1 MLNFT
6 IKIIPYPFVIVNKQ
20 KSKNESFVIVYFADI
35 LIFTK
40 YFISFIISAER
51 DDFMQKLMSRMRAA
65 MEKYDMIHDGDRIA
79 VGLSGGKDSV
89 ALLAA
94 LAEMRRF
101 YPRKYELIAITADM
115 RFNNEDGDYTALA
128 DFCKSIDVPY
138 VIKRT
143 ELADIIFNI
152 RKESNPCSLCAKMR
166 RGILHDVAIENGCNK
181 VALGHHMDDAVE
193 TFFMNLLKG
202 GNVGSFCPVTYL
214 SRKDIYVIRPM
225 ILASEALVAG
235 AVKHFDLPVV
245 KSLCP
250 MDRTG
255 ERQKTKELV
264 YSLNKEY
271 PQLREKVI
279 GAMQR
284 KGIDNW

>member
-1 MLNFT
+1 MF
-6 IKIIPYPFVIVNKQ
+6 
-20 KSKNESFVIVYFADI
+20 SIVYFADN

-40 YFISFIISAER
+40 TLFYYIISAER
-51 DDFMQKLMSRMRAA
+51 VDNMQKLMSRMRAA
-65 MEKYDMIHDGDRIA
+65 MEKYDMIQDGDKIA

-101 YPRKYELIAITADM
+101 YPRKYEIVAITADM
-115 RFNNEDGDYTALA
+115 RFNGEDA
-128 DFCKSIDVPY
+128 DFSELENLCRKLDVQY

-152 RKESNPCSLCAKMR
+152 RKETNPCSLCAKMR
-166 RGILHDVAIENGCNK
+166 RGILHDIAIENGCNK

-202 GNVGSFCPVTYL
+202 GTVGSFCPVTYL

-225 ILASEALVAG
+225 VLATESLVAG
-235 AVKHFDLPVV
+235 AVKHSNLPVV
-245 KSLCP
+245 KSKCP
-250 MDRTG
+250 MDKTS
-255 ERQKTKELV
+255 ERQKTKDLV
-264 YSLNKEY
+264 ASLNKEY

>member
-1 MLNFT
+1 
-6 IKIIPYPFVIVNKQ
+6 
-20 KSKNESFVIVYFADI
+20 
-35 LIFTK
+35 
-40 YFISFIISAER
+40 
-51 DDFMQKLMSRMRAA
+51 MQKLMSRMRAA
-65 MEKYDMIHDGDRIA
+65 MEKYDMIQDGDRIA

-101 YPRKYELIAITADM
+101 YPAKFDLVAVTVDM
-115 RFNNEDGDYTALA
+115 RFDGVDTDYTVFEE
-128 DFCKSIDVPY
+128 FCKKIDVPY

-166 RGILHDVAIENGCNK
+166 RGILHDIAIENGCNK

-202 GNVGSFCPVTYL
+202 GNISSFFPVTYM
-214 SRKDIYVIRPM
+214 SRKNLYIIRPM
-225 ILASEALVAG
+225 VLASESLVAG
-235 AVKHFDLPVV
+235 AVKHFNLPVE
-245 KSLCP
+245 KSKCP
-250 MDRTG
+250 MDKTS
-255 ERQKTKELV
+255 EREKTKDLV
-264 YSLNKEY
+264 KMLNKEY

-284 KGIDNW
+284 RGIDNW

>member
-1 MLNFT
+1 
-6 IKIIPYPFVIVNKQ
+6 
-20 KSKNESFVIVYFADI
+20 
-35 LIFTK
+35 
-40 YFISFIISAER
+40 
-51 DDFMQKLMSRMRAA
+51 MQKLMSRMRAA
-65 MEKYDMIHDGDRIA
+65 MEKYDMIQDGDRIA

-101 YPRKYELIAITADM
+101 YPAKFDLVAVTVDM
-115 RFNNEDGDYTALA
+115 RFDGVDTDYTVFEE
-128 DFCKSIDVPY
+128 FCKKIDVPY

-166 RGILHDVAIENGCNK
+166 RGILHDIAIENGCNK

-202 GNVGSFCPVTYL
+202 GNISSFFPVTYM
-214 SRKDIYVIRPM
+214 SRKNLYIIRPM
-225 ILASEALVAG
+225 VLVSESLVAG
-235 AVKHFDLPVV
+235 AVKHFNLPVE
-245 KSLCP
+245 KSKCP
-250 MDRTG
+250 MDKTS
-255 ERQKTKELV
+255 EREKTKDLV
-264 YSLNKEY
+264 KMLNKEY

-279 GAMQR
+279 GALQR
-284 KGIDNW
+284 RGLDNW

>member
-1 MLNFT
+1 
-6 IKIIPYPFVIVNKQ
+6 
-20 KSKNESFVIVYFADI
+20 
-35 LIFTK
+35 
-40 YFISFIISAER
+40 
-51 DDFMQKLMSRMRAA
+51 MQKLMSRMRAA
-65 MEKYDMIHDGDRIA
+65 MEKYDMIEDGDRIA

-101 YPRKYELIAITADM
+101 YPKNFEVIAITVDM
-115 RFNNEDGDYTALA
+115 RFDNTDTDYTVLEEL
-128 DFCKSIDVPY
+128 CKRLDVPF
-138 VIKRT
+138 VVKRT

-202 GNVGSFCPVTYL
+202 GNISSFFPVTYM
-214 SRKDIYVIRPM
+214 SRKDLYIIRPM
-225 ILASEALVAG
+225 VLASEALVAG
-235 AVKHFDLPVV
+235 AVKHADLPVV
-245 KSLCP
+245 KSKCP
-250 MDRTG
+250 MDKTS
-255 ERQKTKELV
+255 EREKTKELV
-264 YSLNKEY
+264 RTLNKEY

-279 GAMQR
+279 GALQR
-284 KGIDNW
+284 RGIDNW

>member
-1 MLNFT
+1 
-6 IKIIPYPFVIVNKQ
+6 
-20 KSKNESFVIVYFADI
+20 
-35 LIFTK
+35 
-40 YFISFIISAER
+40 
-51 DDFMQKLMSRMRAA
+51 MQKLMSRMRAA
-65 MEKYDMIHDGDRIA
+65 MEKYNMIENGDRIA

-101 YPRKYELIAITADM
+101 YPADFEVVAITVDM
-115 RFNNEDGDYTALA
+115 RFDNKDTDYTELENL
-128 DFCKSIDVPY
+128 CERINVPF
-138 VIKRT
+138 VVKRT

-202 GNVGSFCPVTYL
+202 GNISSFFPVTYM
-214 SRKDIYVIRPM
+214 SRKDIYIIRPM
-225 ILASEALVAG
+225 VLASEALVAG
-235 AVKHFDLPVV
+235 AVKHGNLPVV
-245 KSLCP
+245 KSKCP
-250 MDRTG
+250 MDHTS

-264 YSLNKEY
+264 QSLNKEY

-279 GAMQR
+279 GALQR
-284 KGIDNW
+284 RGIDNW

>member
-1 MLNFT
+1 
-6 IKIIPYPFVIVNKQ
+6 
-20 KSKNESFVIVYFADI
+20 
-35 LIFTK
+35 
-40 YFISFIISAER
+40 
-51 DDFMQKLMSRMRAA
+51 MQKLMSRMRAA
-65 MEKYDMIHDGDRIA
+65 MEKYEMISDGDRIA

-101 YPRKYELIAITADM
+101 YPAKYEVIAVTVDM
-115 RFNNEDGDYTALA
+115 RFDNKDTDYSVLEE
-128 DFCKSIDVPY
+128 FCKSIDVPF

-143 ELADIIFNI
+143 QLADIIFNI

-166 RGILHDVAIENGCNK
+166 RGILHDAAIENGCNK

-202 GNVGSFCPVTYL
+202 GNISSFFPVTYM
-214 SRKDIYVIRPM
+214 SRKDIHIIRPM
-225 ILASEALVAG
+225 VLSSESLVAG
-235 AVKHFDLPVV
+235 AVKHCNLPVV
-245 KSLCP
+245 KSKCP
-250 MDRTG
+250 MDNTS
-255 ERQKTKELV
+255 ERQKTKDLV
-264 YSLNKEY
+264 NSLNKEY

-279 GAMQR
+279 GALQR

>member
-1 MLNFT
+1 
-6 IKIIPYPFVIVNKQ
+6 
-20 KSKNESFVIVYFADI
+20 
-35 LIFTK
+35 
-40 YFISFIISAER
+40 
-51 DDFMQKLMSRMRAA
+51 MQKLMSRMRAA
-65 MEKYDMIHDGDRIA
+65 MEKYDMIQDGDRIA

-101 YPRKYELIAITADM
+101 YPASFELVAVTVDM
-115 RFNNEDGDYTALA
+115 RFDGVDTDYSVFEE
-128 DFCKSIDVPY
+128 FCKKIDVPY

-166 RGILHDVAIENGCNK
+166 RGILHDIALENGCNK

-202 GNVGSFCPVTYL
+202 GNISSFFPVTYM
-214 SRKDIYVIRPM
+214 SRKNLYIIRPM
-225 ILASEALVAG
+225 VLASESLVAG
-235 AVKHFDLPVV
+235 AVKHFDLPVE
-245 KSLCP
+245 KSKCP
-250 MDRTG
+250 MDKTS
-255 ERQKTKELV
+255 EREKTKDLV
-264 YSLNKEY
+264 KMLNKGY

-284 KGIDNW
+284 RGIDNW

>member
-1 MLNFT
+1 
-6 IKIIPYPFVIVNKQ
+6 
-20 KSKNESFVIVYFADI
+20 
-35 LIFTK
+35 
-40 YFISFIISAER
+40 
-51 DDFMQKLMSRMRAA
+51 MQKLMSRMRAA
-65 MEKYDMIHDGDRIA
+65 MEKYDMIQTGDKIA

-101 YPRKYELIAITADM
+101 YPEKYEVIAITADM
-115 RFNNEDGDYTALA
+115 RFDGTDTDYTVLEE
-128 DFCKSIDVPY
+128 FCKSIDVPY

-166 RGILHDVAIENGCNK
+166 RGILHDTAIENGCNK

-202 GNVGSFCPVTYL
+202 GNVSCFCPVTYL
-214 SRKDIYVIRPM
+214 SRKDIHVIRPM
-225 ILASEALVAG
+225 VLATEALVAG
-235 AVKHFDLPVV
+235 AVNQNSLPVV
-245 KSLCP
+245 KSKCL
-250 MDRTG
+250 MDKTS
-255 ERQKTKELV
+255 ERQRTKELV

-271 PQLREKVI
+271 PQLREKII

>member
-1 MLNFT
+1 
-6 IKIIPYPFVIVNKQ
+6 
-20 KSKNESFVIVYFADI
+20 
-35 LIFTK
+35 
-40 YFISFIISAER
+40 
-51 DDFMQKLMSRMRAA
+51 MQKLMSRMRAA
-65 MEKYDMIHDGDRIA
+65 MEKYDMIQDGDRIA

-101 YPRKYELIAITADM
+101 YPVKFELVAVIIDM
-115 RFNNEDGDYTALA
+115 RFDGVDTDYSVFEEL
-128 DFCKSIDVPY
+128 CKKINVPY

-166 RGILHDVAIENGCNK
+166 RGILHDIALENGCNK

-202 GNVGSFCPVTYL
+202 GNISSFFPVTYM
-214 SRKDIYVIRPM
+214 SRKNLYIIRPM
-225 ILASEALVAG
+225 VLASESLVAG
-235 AVKHFDLPVV
+235 AVKHFDLPVE
-245 KSLCP
+245 KSKCP
-250 MDRTG
+250 MDKTS
-255 ERQKTKELV
+255 EREKTKDLV
-264 YSLNKEY
+264 KMLNKEY

-284 KGIDNW
+284 RGIDNW

>member
-1 MLNFT
+1 
-6 IKIIPYPFVIVNKQ
+6 
-20 KSKNESFVIVYFADI
+20 
-35 LIFTK
+35 
-40 YFISFIISAER
+40 
-51 DDFMQKLMSRMRAA
+51 MQKLMSRMRAA
-65 MEKYDMIHDGDRIA
+65 MEKYDMIQDGDRIA

-101 YPRKYELIAITADM
+101 YPAKFDLVAVTVDM
-115 RFNNEDGDYTALA
+115 RFDGVDTDYTVFEE
-128 DFCKSIDVPY
+128 FCKKIDVPY

-166 RGILHDVAIENGCNK
+166 RGILHDIALENGCNK

-202 GNVGSFCPVTYL
+202 GNISSFFPVTYM
-214 SRKDIYVIRPM
+214 SRKNLYIIRPM
-225 ILASEALVAG
+225 VLATESLVVG
-235 AVKHFDLPVV
+235 AVKHFNLPVE
-245 KSLCP
+245 KSKCP
-250 MDRTG
+250 MDKTS
-255 ERQKTKELV
+255 EREKTKDLV
-264 YSLNKEY
+264 KMLNKEY

-284 KGIDNW
+284 RGIDNW